1 MAVLLGI
8 DTGGTYTDA
17 VLFDDETR
25 QVLSS
30 AKSLTTK
37 HDLSLCVS
45 DATAQALAGLPEF
58 DPSKIGLVSLSTT
71 LATNAIVEQHGFP
84 VGLILIGQ
92 DEKALDRAGLRQ
104 AMGTD
109 PVLFLAGGHN
119 PDGREREAL
128 NLDAA
133 RPQIKAL
140 AQKVSAVAICG
151 YFGTRNPSHEVTIR
165 DLVRTETALPVTCAH
180 ELANALDAPRRA
192 LTALLNARLVPLIQ
206 QLILAVG
213 GMLETHG
220 ITAPLMVVKGDG
232 SLISADTA
240 LTRPVE
246 TILSGPAASVVG
258 AHFLSNR
265 DDCVISDIGGTTTDI
280 AVLKNGKPVLA
291 ADGAYVGGYR
301 TMVEAIAVHT
311 VGLGGDSEI
320 GLDDEKCLKVGP
332 RRRVPISL
340 LARDHATVMPTLQ
353 GQMDRAWPKPNDG
366 IFAIKLRD
374 MKSGTLSKGEQRI
387 WDMLQEGPK
396 SMEQLLAG
404 RAPEQPLLRL
414 VDRGLVILSGFTP
427 SDASHVLGLQNNW
440 NTEAAELC
448 AKLTARTERRPGT
461 PLAEDARA
469 LAQAVIDQLTVQS
482 CAAVVEAVM
491 TDMPLCS
498 AAPFFKAA
506 FSSNTAK
513 EKSEN
518 LVEFDI
524 TLKSPLIGI
533 GAPAETYYP
542 EIARRLRTEFDVP
555 RYADVCNAVGA
566 VAGGVSQRVQI
577 LITSPAEGLFRVHG
591 PAGIEDFNN
600 LENAASTALTLAQKE
615 ARSRADEAGALE
627 VKVETS
633 RDDRI
638 ATVAGS
644 FAVFIESTISAT
656 AFGRPRISKGN

>member
-1 MAVLLGI
+1 MLRSELVAKRDGKALQRGHR
-8 DTGGTYTDA
+8 
-17 VLFDDETR
+17 DEFR
-25 QVLSS
+25 
-30 AKSLTTK
+30 
-37 HDLSLCVS
+37 
-45 DATAQALAGLPEF
+45 G
-58 DPSKIGLVSLSTT
+58 IGLVRRVVELGEYPCDVPA
-71 LATNAIVEQHGFP
+71 LVPAFDAFEHVPGPCRAFFDHAVVPAAIV
-84 VGLILIGQ
+84 L
-92 DEKALDRAGLRQ
+92 LD
-104 AMGTD
+104 
-109 PVLFLAGGHN
+109 
-119 PDGREREAL
+119 
-128 NLDAA
+128 
-133 RPQIKAL
+133 
-140 AQKVSAVAICG
+140 
-151 YFGTRNPSHEVTIR
+151 Y
-165 DLVRTETALPVTCAH
+165 
-180 ELANALDAPRRA
+180 
-192 LTALLNARLVPLIQ
+192 
-206 QLILAVG
+206 
-213 GMLETHG
+213 
-220 ITAPLMVVKGDG
+220 
-232 SLISADTA
+232 
-240 LTRPVE
+240 
-246 TILSGPAASVVG
+246 
-258 AHFLSNR
+258 
-265 DDCVISDIGGTTTDI
+265 
-280 AVLKNGKPVLA
+280 
-291 ADGAYVGGYR
+291 
-301 TMVEAIAVHT
+301 
-311 VGLGGDSEI
+311 
-320 GLDDEKCLKVGP
+320 
-332 RRRVPISL
+332 
-340 LARDHATVMPTLQ
+340 ARDHALAPEMVFDLPA
-353 GQMDRAWPKPNDG
+353 R
-366 IFAIKLRD
+366 FARLAD
-374 MKSGTLSKGEQRI
+374 LEQRAAQPEAI
-387 WDMLQEGPK
+387 AKTDVEAHYRYLDVVHSQYKVQSFRRENWEQLVTMTEDALRQFEA
-396 SMEQLLAG
+396 MEQLLAG

-491 TDMPLCS
+491 TDMPLRS

-600 LENAASTALTLAQKE
+600 LENAASTALTLAQTE

>member
-25 QVLSS
+25 SVIAS
-30 AKSLTTK
+30 AKALTSK
-37 HDLSLCVS
+37 HDLSICVS
-45 DATAQALAGLPEF
+45 EATAAALAMLPDF
-58 DPSKIGLVSLSTT
+58 SPSDIGLVSLSTT

-104 AMGTD
+104 AMGSD
-109 PVLFLAGGHN
+109 PVLFLPGGHL
-119 PDGREREAL
+119 PDGQEREKLDLESAL
-128 NLDAA
+128 PKI
-133 RPQIKAL
+133 RAL
-140 AQKVSAVAICG
+140 SERVSAVAICG
-151 YFGTRNPSHEVTIR
+151 YFGVRNPGHEVAVR
-165 DLVRTETALPVTCAH
+165 DAVRAQTDLPVTCAH
-180 ELANALDAPRRA
+180 ELASALDAPRRA

-206 QLILAVG
+206 QLIVAVG
-213 GMLETHG
+213 GMLDTHG
-220 ITAPLMVVKGDG
+220 IKAPLMVVKGDG

-258 AHFLSNR
+258 AQFLSGR

-280 AVLKNGKPVLA
+280 AVLKDAKPVLA
-291 ADGAYVGGYR
+291 PDGAFVGGYR

-320 GLDDEKCLKVGP
+320 GLDEERALRVGP

-340 LARDHATVMPTLQ
+340 LARDYPDVLGTLQ
-353 GQMDRAWPKPNDG
+353 VQMDRMWSKPNDG
-366 IFAIKLRD
+366 IFAVKLRERRG
-374 MKSGTLSKGEQRI
+374 GTLSRGEQRV
-387 WDMLQEGPK
+387 WEMLQDGPK
-396 SMEQLLAG
+396 SLEQLLAG

-427 SDASHVLGLQNNW
+427 SDAAHVLGLQSAW
-440 NTEAAELC
+440 NADAAILC
-448 AKLTARTERRPGT
+448 AGLTARTERRPGL
-461 PLAEDARA
+461 PLAESGEA
-469 LAQAVIDQLTVQS
+469 LARAVIDRLTVQS
-482 CAAVVEAVM
+482 CIAIVEAVM
-491 TDMPLCS
+491 AETPGRS
-498 AAPFFKAA
+498 ARRFMDTAFADASRKADA
-506 FSSNTAK
+506 EA
-513 EKSEN
+513 
-518 LVEFDI
+518 LVGFEVH
-524 TLKSPLIGI
+524 LRRPLIGI

-542 EIARRLRTEFDVP
+542 EIARRLNTEFDVP
-555 RYADVCNAVGA
+555 RHAEVCNAVGA
-566 VAGGVSQRVQI
+566 VAGGVSQRVQL
-577 LITSPAEGLFRVHG
+577 LITAPAEGLYRVHG
-591 PAGIEDFNN
+591 LSGIEDFRD
-600 LENAASTALTLAQKE
+600 LETAAAKALALAEAE

-644 FAVFIESTISAT
+644 FAVFIESRISAT
-656 AFGRPRISKGN
+656 AFGRPRIATQG